1 MDISKLIQD
10 GLSRKEIMEMVAAE
24 ESAAR
29 SKYDKEKA
37 AREKAERERKLAEE
51 EAKRKSIEEQKE
63 IDSIVNE
70 IAEAYAD
77 LYAIL
82 NDDDSDW
89 DKTKE
94 ALKDSIYQEI
104 RYYKA
109 CKKLF
114 GKYLA

>member
-37 AREKAERERKLAEE
+37 AKEKAERERKLAEE
-51 EAKRKSIEEQKE
+51 EAKRKSIEEQIE

-82 NDDDSDW
+82 NDDDSNW

-94 ALKDSIYQEI
+94 EIKEAVYREI

-109 CKKLF
+109 CKKLIR
-114 GKYLA
+114 GYHI